1 MHSKPLY
8 SQLLIRPKVKFVES
22 KIQKKVLMIRPKV
35 KFVESK
41 IQKKVNINRQNP
53 PDILYL
59 NILFY
64 NFFLQQNSCA
74 IHVYKTLYCFNRPSV
89 DTMVTVQ

>member
-1 MHSKPLY
+1 
-8 SQLLIRPKVKFVES
+8 
-22 KIQKKVLMIRPKV
+22 MIRPKV

-74 IHVYKTLYCFNRPSV
+74 IHVYKTLY
-89 DTMVTVQ
+89 